1 MGLHDLNRAQDTASS
16 VNKLADIVQRD
27 WPTTPS
33 PITSTMLA
41 KGYAPVYTWNGGV
54 YGDDQI
60 LAKTNVLVDDRG
72 IGDYEPRNQDD
83 KAKMPGASPP
93 NAIAGEPDF
102 VISTVVNRPRGAI
115 DPNEPYPTAASPAEP
130 APTITSL
137 SPNTAVA
144 GAPSPLAVTVTGTNF
159 TIWTV
164 LIVGNI
170 QTPYF
175 QYFSPTK
182 IVLLMDPARSVA
194 GVITVVASDH
204 SVQSAAS
211 NFTYT

>member
-16 VNKLADIVQRD
+16 VNKLADIVPRD
-27 WPTTPS
+27 WPTNPS

-41 KGYAPVYTWNGGV
+41 KSYAPVYTWNGGV

-72 IGDYEPRNQDD
+72 IGDYTPRNQDD
-83 KAKMPGASPP
+83 KAKLPGASPP

-102 VISTVVNRPRGAI
+102 TIVTDITTPRGYIGPKDSYAK
-115 DPNEPYPTAASPAEP
+115 AVPA

-137 SPNTAVA
+137 APNTAVA
-144 GAPSPLAVTVTGTNF
+144 GAPGPLSVVVTGTNY
-159 TIWTV
+159 TQWTK
-164 LIVGNI
+164 LIVGGAEAQNV
-170 QTPYF
+170 TYA
-175 QYFSPTK
+175 SPTK
-182 IVLLMDPARSVA
+182 MVLLMHPEVSVP
-194 GVITVVASDH
+194 GIITVIAWDH
-204 SVQSAAS
+204 SVSSAPS